1 MNVGVETCISIVCF
15 ETLSVSCEW
24 ICFADLI
31 SVSLLL
37 QNFLSHRS
45 WVCGQCKYL
54 FSNWSLTN
62 IFVCSRIRFNTR
74 FLDSHVKITT
84 KNILR
89 EEKYFCMHDWYWIIH
104 KAKNIPGII
113 SYIFQ
118 LIFLLLL
125 LLTLEL
131 VTINLRLTITYCYF
145 FSQLHI
151 FIANVITW

>member
-1 MNVGVETCISIVCF
+1 MKWIVRLEF
-15 ETLSVSCEW
+15 KSFVIKQLSLNCN
-24 ICFADLI
+24 
-31 SVSLLL
+31 SVVI
-37 QNFLSHRS
+37 F
-45 WVCGQCKYL
+45 WKIICKYL
-54 FSNWSLTN
+54 ISNWSLTN

-145 FSQLHI
+145 FSRLHI

>member
-1 MNVGVETCISIVCF
+1 MNSAVRILI
-15 ETLSVSCEW
+15 
-24 ICFADLI
+24 ICNKTTFAVI
-31 SVSLLL
+31 
-37 QNFLSHRS
+37 F
-45 WVCGQCKYL
+45 WKIICKYL
-54 FSNWSLTN
+54 ISNWSLTN
-62 IFVCSRIRFNTR
+62 NFVCRRIRFNTR

-125 LLTLEL
+125 LLTFEL

-145 FSQLHI
+145 FLRVHI
-151 FIANVITW
+151 FITNVITWLYYFNLRW

>member
-1 MNVGVETCISIVCF
+1 MNSAVRILI
-15 ETLSVSCEW
+15 
-24 ICFADLI
+24 ICNKTTFAVWKI
-31 SVSLLL
+31 I
-37 QNFLSHRS
+37 
-45 WVCGQCKYL
+45 CKYL
-54 FSNWSLTN
+54 ISNWSLTN
-62 IFVCSRIRFNTR
+62 IFVCRRIRFNTR

-125 LLTLEL
+125 LLTFEL

-145 FSQLHI
+145 FLRVHI
-151 FIANVITW
+151 FITNVITWLYYFNLCW